1 MIDGPLIL
9 AVPSKG
15 RLQEN
20 TTAFFARAGMN
31 LVQPGGAR
39 DYRAR
44 LTGVDNVEVAFVSAS
59 EIANQ
64 LASGDAH
71 LGVTGEDL
79 VREQIADVRASV
91 ELVTPLGFG
100 NANVVVAVPRA
111 WIDVLSMADLD
122 DLATEMHARKGRR
135 LRIATKYINLTR
147 AFFAEHGLGDYRI
160 VESVGATEGAP
171 AAGIAE
177 AIVDITTS
185 GATLSANNLKILDGG
200 IILRS
205 EAQLAASLN
214 APWGPMA
221 RIAARHIL
229 SRLASEQEARQC
241 REVRARTPLLSSS
254 AVTEIERRF
263 DARAPFGRDFSQGV
277 ATFICSTDRVYGL
290 IAHLDALGA
299 TDILVNRLDAVFRSG
314 NELVERL
321 SARIGP
327 LGS

>member
-185 GATLSANNLKILDGG
+185 GATLSA

>member
-1 MIDGPLIL
+1 MDGPLIL

-20 TTAFFARAGMN
+20 TTAFFARAGLN
-31 LVQPGGAR
+31 LVQPGGVR

-44 LTGVDNVEVAFVSAS
+44 LAGVDNVEVAFVSAS

-79 VREQIADVRASV
+79 VREQVADHASV
-91 ELVTPLGFG
+91 ELMTPLGFG
-100 NANVVVAVPRA
+100 HANVVVAVPRA
-111 WIDVLSMADLD
+111 WIDVRNMADLD

-135 LRIATKYINLTR
+135 MRIATKYINLTR
-147 AFFAEHGLGDYRI
+147 AFFADHGVGDYRI

-171 AAGIAE
+171 AAGTAE

-185 GATLSANNLKILDGG
+185 GATLAANNLKILEDGV
-200 IILRS
+200 ILRS
-205 EAQLAASLN
+205 EAQLVASVH
-214 APWGPMA
+214 APWGPTA
-221 RIAARHIL
+221 RTAARHIL
-229 SRLASEQEARQC
+229 SRLASEQEARQS
-241 REVRARTPLLSSS
+241 REVRARTALLGAS

-263 DARAPFGRDFSQGV
+263 DARAPFGRDFSQGA
-277 ATFICSTDRVYGL
+277 ATFICASDKVYAL

-299 TDILVNRLDAVFRSG
+299 TDILVTRLDAVFRTG
-314 NELVERL
+314 NALVERL
-321 SARIGP
+321 AARIGP
-327 LGS
+327 LGA